1 MNLRLAP
8 TLVAVALLSCGEA
21 AHAAGPFRIYNDMF
35 FKDMPVATSCRL
47 ANSHIIY
54 ENAIWPADKNYGL
67 LPSQAQ
73 FTAVVRARKGIHGPI
88 VLDIERLPLSGGRRT
103 ALAREM
109 LLAKLADWTHAAAP
123 GRLVGYFGY
132 NTLTD
137 VRPEYRAYA
146 RALAQHVDAFFPP
159 MYTRDDDRAAWVQR
173 AEAVVREDRSYAS
186 NKPIFFY
193 LWPQYDA
200 HTPKQFQWISRGY
213 WRYELATSLRFA
225 DGIVLWGP
233 TGSAWDISDGWW
245 AATLSFLRHLP
256 DQPLGSRTVEQASC
270 AAPERLQ
277 SGLTETGT
285 GRSAR

>member
-1 MNLRLAP
+1 MNPRPAAILA
-8 TLVAVALLSCGEA
+8 AVALLSCGETA
-21 AHAAGPFRIYNDMF
+21 RAAGPFRIYNDMF
-35 FKDMPVATSCRL
+35 FKDMPIATSCRL

-54 ENAIWPADKNYGL
+54 ENAIWPADRDYGL

-73 FTAVVRARKGIHGPI
+73 FTAVVRAHKGRHGPI

-103 ALAREM
+103 AAARET

-123 GRLVGYFGY
+123 GRVVGYFGY

-146 RALAQHVDAFFPP
+146 QALAQHVDAFFPP
-159 MYTRDDDRAAWVQR
+159 MYTRGDDRAAWARR
-173 AEAVVREDRSYAS
+173 AEAVVSEDRSYAE

-200 HTPKQFQWISRGY
+200 HTPKQFHWISRGY

-245 AATLSFLRHLP
+245 AATLSFLRRLP
-256 DQPLGSRTVEQASC
+256 DQPLRLRTAERASC
-270 AAPERLQ
+270 AATEGLP
-277 SGLTETGT
+277 SGLTEAVTDH
-285 GRSAR
+285 SAP